1 MPENISIPPSPK
13 GASPKKQ
20 NTTRTYSSSKRAQAS
35 AAPRSVTK
43 TSDGI
48 SAKKK
53 NGTPTR
59 VVRYGSSNQ
68 ERSVKTGSST
78 ANRNNRS
85 NTANISGGKSLRR
98 GKKSSGSSR
107 PRRGTTRS
115 RNSTQT
121 YRELQKIKQ
130 GTSYNLNVTPQ
141 MQEQISN
148 LPPLGVDDIRVV
160 PVCGVEWITTNMT
173 YVEFRGEIIIIDA
186 GFGFT
191 TPDTPGVDYRI
202 PNTAYLKTRQK
213 DIKGIVITHG
223 HLDHVGGIPY
233 VIEDLGFPPIYT
245 REFGAIFIK
254 KKLEEFPHLKDK
266 VEIIV
271 IDEKREYTQI
281 GKEMKVK
288 FFGLTH
294 SIPDSTGVVIQ
305 TPYGGIVSTGDVR
318 VENESG
324 VVLQREIDQ
333 YAFFKDENILLMTID
348 STGIPKSGWTI
359 SEQKVTD
366 TIDGIMSKTEG
377 RLFISAFSSQVE
389 RLMDIMI
396 TAKKHGRKVIFEG
409 RSMKNNMA
417 IAQELELTDFSHV
430 IPLSEID
437 KHPDNQILVLLTG
450 AQGEEFAALNRA
462 ARGDHKYIKFRRA
475 DTVVLSASVVPG
487 NHYSVAQMKNQLFS
501 GSYNIITYADDHVHA
516 SGHGTREELKWIHTQ
531 VPYKFVMPIH
541 GEPYML
547 RMHADMIR
555 KELGVPE
562 ENIVIPEN
570 GSVIEIRNKGQEII
584 KLDQKIPAPVTVV
597 DGSYIG
603 MLHKV
608 LMDDRKALASD
619 GMFVMVVSID
629 VRTGKLKKSP
639 DLISRGF
646 VYLRESKDLLNK
658 TRNLIKRT
666 VESYLKKHKNT
677 DFEVIKELLSDKVTR
692 HLMQHTHKEPL
703 VIPVVLGV

>member
-1 MPENISIPPSPK
+1 MTENSNKQPARSPRNT
-13 GASPKKQ
+13 SPKKR
-20 NTTRTYSSSKRAQAS
+20 TTRTYSASKRAQAS
-35 AAPRSVTK
+35 
-43 TSDGI
+43 TSGGGDANSSG
-48 SAKKK
+48 KKK
-53 NGTPTR
+53 NGTSTR
-59 VVRYGSSNQ
+59 VVRYASSA
-68 ERSVKTGSST
+68 G
-78 ANRNNRS
+78 NNTPARS
-85 NTANISGGKSLRR
+85 NKLTSPQRKPSRSNNGGNKFSRR
-98 GKKSSGSSR
+98 KKSGGSSR

-130 GTSYNLNVTPQ
+130 GTSYSLNVTPQ
-141 MQEQISN
+141 MQDQINN
-148 LPPLGVDDIRVV
+148 LPPLGQDDIRIV
-160 PVCGVEWITTNMT
+160 PVCGVEWITTNMM
-173 YVEFRGEIIIIDA
+173 YVEFRNEIIIIDA

-191 TPDTPGVDYRI
+191 TPDTPGVDYRV
-202 PNTAYLKTRQK
+202 PNTAYLKTRTK

-245 REFGAIFIK
+245 REFGAVFIR

-266 VEIIV
+266 VEIVV
-271 IDEKREYTQI
+271 IDEEKEYTQI
-281 GKEMKVK
+281 GTEMKVK

-318 VENESG
+318 VENEDG
-324 VVLQREIDQ
+324 KVLQKEIDQ

-348 STGIPKSGWTI
+348 STGIPKPGWTI

-366 TIDGIMSKTEG
+366 TIDKIMKNTAG

-389 RLMDIMI
+389 RLMDIMKV
-396 TAKKHGRKVIFEG
+396 AKEHGRKVIFEG
-409 RSMKNNMA
+409 RSIKNNMA

-430 IPLSEID
+430 VPLGDIE
-437 KHPDNQILVLLTG
+437 KYPDNEILVLLTG

-462 ARGDHKYIKFRRA
+462 AKGDHKYIKFRRA

-487 NHYSVAQMKNQLFS
+487 NHYAVAQMKNELFR
-501 GSYNIITYADDHVHA
+501 GSYNVITYADDHVHA

-531 VPYKFVMPIH
+531 IPYKYLMPVH

-547 RMHADMIR
+547 RMHADMAR
-555 KELGVPE
+555 KELGVLE
-562 ENIVIPEN
+562 ENMVIPEN
-570 GSVIEIRNKGQEII
+570 GSVIEIRNKGTELV

-597 DGSYIG
+597 DGAYVG

-646 VYLRESKDLLNK
+646 IYLRESKDLLNK

-677 DFEVIKELLSDKVTR
+677 DFEVIKELLSEKVTR